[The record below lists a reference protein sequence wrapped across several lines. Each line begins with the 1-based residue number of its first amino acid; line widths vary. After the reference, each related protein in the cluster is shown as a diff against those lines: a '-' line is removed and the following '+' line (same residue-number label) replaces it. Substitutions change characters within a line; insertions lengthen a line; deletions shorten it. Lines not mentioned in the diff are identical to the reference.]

1 MASSLSAR
9 SSRRVVSNLLA
20 SSVTVT
26 SGGAWCSKWDFFGNV
41 MAKLDKH
48 LLKRLPHTI
57 CRTVRGET
65 LEGISLSILGNE
77 KRTETDEA
85 LNVFLD
91 FDAKNAKGIGVRAQL
106 DFNYNVLFVR
116 AHVQPT
122 SDARINLGND
132 IMYKTIHTQN
142 KDGGILLTL
151 HKNPDRQQLIKPS

>member
-20 SSVTVT
+20 SSVT
-26 SGGAWCSKWDFFGNV
+26 SGGAW
-41 MAKLDKH
+41 
-48 LLKRLPHTI
+48 
-57 CRTVRGET
+57 GET

-91 FDAKNAKGIGVRAQL
+91 FNAKNAKGIGVRAQL
-106 DFNYNVLFVR
+106 DFNYNALFVR